1 VTDEVLYEAADGI
14 GRVTINREASRN
26 SISWA
31 VMTAMREI
39 VADVRSNPDVRVL
52 VLTGAGEKAFSAGA
66 DLTGVAEGAGFTDLH
81 HARGEM
87 ARLFVELWQ
96 MGKPTIARV
105 RGYALAG
112 GFGLALSCDMVIA
125 SDDAQFGTPE
135 IDVGLWPYMITV
147 PLMRSMPPK
156 KALELMIT
164 GRRLSALEGEQIGF
178 VNRVVPVDQ
187 LDAIVD
193 ELARTL
199 ASKPPAVMKLG
210 RDAFYAVWDQSA
222 ENALHLLHPM
232 LTLTTLTEDAK
243 EGIAAFLE
251 KRAPRWTGR

>member
-1 VTDEVLYEAADGI
+1 MTDEVLYEAADGI

-125 SDDAQFGTPE
+125 SDDASSARR
-135 IDVGLWPYMITV
+135 
-147 PLMRSMPPK
+147 RSTW
-156 KALELMIT
+156 AC
-164 GRRLSALEGEQIGF
+164 GR
-178 VNRVVPVDQ
+178 
-187 LDAIVD
+187 
-193 ELARTL
+193 T
-199 ASKPPAVMKLG
+199 
-210 RDAFYAVWDQSA
+210 
-222 ENALHLLHPM
+222 
-232 LTLTTLTEDAK
+232 
-243 EGIAAFLE
+243 
-251 KRAPRWTGR
+251 

>member
-1 VTDEVLYEAADGI
+1 MTDEVLYEAADGI

-243 EGIAAFLE
+243 EGIAAYNE
-251 KRAPRWTGR
+251 KRVAEFKGK